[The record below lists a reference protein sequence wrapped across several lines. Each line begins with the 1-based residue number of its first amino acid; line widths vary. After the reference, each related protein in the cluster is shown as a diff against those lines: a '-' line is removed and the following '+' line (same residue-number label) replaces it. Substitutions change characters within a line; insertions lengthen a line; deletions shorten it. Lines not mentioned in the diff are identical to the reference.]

1 MNALQS
7 NLAHQSDFFVFWK
20 KRLWLFVSLFS
31 LGFGLFVGIFRESFA
46 AFDMVVQAV
55 IVLSYAAVC
64 AYGLVQ
70 GMRD

>member
-7 NLAHQSDFFVFWK
+7 NLSHQSDFFVFWK

-46 AFDMVVQAV
+46 AFDAVVQAV